1 MLMVIPE
8 AMVRETMQGIMEG
21 IPEVETF
28 WFSGFCDRGYSDK
41 CRDGEILKALTKQNS
56 STSLC
61 SQLMQSFTDLWVSSL
76 LVTNWKY

>member
-1 MLMVIPE
+1 MVIPE
-8 AMVRETMQGIMEG
+8 AMVRETMQGIVEG

-28 WFSGFCDRGYSDK
+28 RSSGFCYCGYSDK

-61 SQLMQSFTDLWVSSL
+61 SQLIRSFTDL
-76 LVTNWKY
+76 